1 MGELAA
7 SRERVLVPLTG
18 GHSVF
23 YLNYSIIYIKV
34 TGIFLRFIIRD
45 NNLLPL
51 SHSYTILFLFTTSSS
66 YSSYVL
72 FSLFFGDLF
81 HRHWSSSS
89 HRFIPAPF
97 LFSLFFS
104 ICICIYIY
112 RHNPFPSIRTEPVL
126 FVLT

>member
-51 SHSYTILFLFTTSSS
+51 SHSCTILFLFTTVLRILRTYYSPFSSAISSIGPRRLTDLFQPRFFSPSSS
-66 YSSYVL
+66 RYVY
-72 FSLFFGDLF
+72 
-81 HRHWSSSS
+81 
-89 HRFIPAPF
+89 AY
-97 LFSLFFS
+97 
-104 ICICIYIY
+104 IYI
-112 RHNPFPSIRTEPVL
+112 SS
-126 FVLT
+126 